1 MTTPSLL
8 RRRLLQAA
16 MAVPIADM
24 HSHYGMLTKKGVE
37 AGFAEDLRRSGI
49 ALVAWK
55 LIADLG
61 FTRTT
66 HSGMEQKS
74 VPEPGDLARSFDR
87 RLGLMAS
94 YLAKQKLKMALAPAD
109 VDAAAPGEPRIVLAS
124 EGADF
129 LEGKLDGLERAY
141 AKGLRHLQ
149 LVHYIRTPVGD
160 RQTDKPMFDGGLS
173 DMGKKLVEACN
184 ERGILVDLAHAA
196 GPALEQALEISKA
209 PLIWSH
215 GWVAPED
222 GRWTDS
228 NGFMQRRLSLAH
240 AKEIADRGGVVGLWA
255 LGVNRSSGGWNAA
268 PGNPASYA
276 RELKSLVDRLGADH
290 VAIGTDIEGV
300 GNTAAIDTYSQLRT
314 AVDALQGMGLDSA
327 AVEKVAYANYAR
339 VLKSAL
345 KS

>member
-1 MTTPSLL
+1 M
-8 RRRLLQAA
+8 R
-16 MAVPIADM
+16 
-24 HSHYGMLTKKGVE
+24 K
-37 AGFAEDLRRSGI
+37 SGT

-55 LIADLG
+55 IVADLG

-66 HSGMEQKS
+66 PSGMEQKS
-74 VPEPGDLARSFDR
+74 VPAQGDLARSFDR

-94 YLAKQKLKMALAPAD
+94 YLAKQKLKLVLARAD
-109 VDAAAPGEPRIVLAS
+109 VDAAVAGEPRIVLAS

-129 LEGKLDGLERAY
+129 LEGRMDGLEGAY

-160 RQTDKPMFDGGLS
+160 RQTDRPAFGGGLS
-173 DMGKKLVEACN
+173 ELGKKIVEACN
-184 ERGILVDLAHAA
+184 ERGILLDLAHAA
-196 GPALEQALEISKA
+196 GPALEQALEISKV

-215 GWVAPED
+215 GWVADED
-222 GRWTDS
+222 GRWQDS
-228 NGFMQRRLSLAH
+228 NGFMQRRLSVAH
-240 AKEIADRGGVVGLWA
+240 ARKIADRGGVVGLWA
-255 LGVNRSSGGWNAA
+255 LGVNRTSGGWNAA

-276 RELKSLVDRLGADH
+276 RELKNLVGRIGADH

-300 GNTAAIDTYSQLRT
+300 GPTASIDTYSQLRT

-339 VLKSAL
+339 VLKAAL

>member
-1 MTTPSLL
+1 MKTPSLS

-16 MAVPIADM
+16 LAVPIADM
-24 HSHYGMLTKKGVE
+24 HSHYGMLTKKGIE
-37 AGFAEDLRRSGI
+37 AGFAADLRKSGI

-55 LIADLG
+55 LVADLG
-61 FTRTT
+61 FTRSTP
-66 HSGMEQKS
+66 SGIEQRS
-74 VPEPGDLARSFDR
+74 VPQPGELAKNFDR
-87 RLGLMAS
+87 RLAAMKS
-94 YLAKQKLKMALAPAD
+94 YLAQQNLKTVLARAD
-109 VDAAAPGEPRIVLAS
+109 VDAAVAGEPHVVVAS

-129 LEGKLDGLERAY
+129 LEGKIDGLEGAY
-141 AKGLRHLQ
+141 EKGLRHLQ

-160 RQTDKPMFDGGLS
+160 RQTDKPTHDGLS
-173 DMGKKLVEACN
+173 ELGKKLVEACN

-196 GPALEQALEISKA
+196 GPALDQALEIAKA

-215 GWVAPED
+215 GWVADED
-222 GRWTDS
+222 GRWQDP
-228 NGFMQRRLSLAH
+228 NGFLQRRLSLAH
-240 AKEIADRGGVVGLWA
+240 AKKIADRGGVVGLWA
-255 LGVNRSSGGWNAA
+255 LGLNRPAAGWNAA

-276 RELKSLVDRLGADH
+276 RELKGLVGKLGADH

-300 GNTAAIDTYSQLRT
+300 GDGAAINTYSQLRT

-339 VLKSAL
+339 VLKAAL